1 MAMWFDQQERLKSAK
16 GEELLDSMPKY
27 EGQAANVAPA
37 PADLGGKITLVI
49 GEDGKP
55 VAKIKE

>member
-1 MAMWFDQQERLKSAK
+1 MAMWFDQQERLKTAK
-16 GEELLDSMPKY
+16 GKELLDSMPKY
-27 EGQAANVAPA
+27 EGQPANVAPA
-37 PADLGGKITLVI
+37 PTDLGGKITLVI